1 MSGRL
6 SINREAYEKEEDAP
20 VAEHR
25 GCTALY
31 HDGKRIGIFE
41 DDSKAY
47 IAGCEVYEPGS
58 FSLITIG
65 ESVIIDLGLL
75 GLCFVD
81 DAKSVPGDNDRTLS

>member
-6 SINREAYEKEEDAP
+6 SINREAYEKEEDTL

-47 IAGCEVYEPGS
+47 ITGCEAHEPGS